1 MKKAL
6 LIIDVQNDYF
16 PNGKCQLYKPEIA
29 LNTIKDLLKIF
40 RKQNLPIIYI
50 RHESIHGTFFNPN
63 TNGVQI
69 HNDIKPLDTETV
81 IVKHYP
87 NSFYETNLQNKLVEN
102 GVTELVVCGMMTHMC
117 IDTTIRAAKDYGYK
131 LTLISDGC
139 ATKELE
145 WNGDYIPADTVQSI
159 FMASLNQKF
168 ANVIT
173 STDYL
178 FYQYDL

>member
-16 PNGKCQLYKPEIA
+16 PNGKCQLYKPEVA
-29 LNTIKDLLKIF
+29 LNAIKDLLKDF
-40 RKQNLPIIYI
+40 RKQDLPVIYI
-50 RHESIHGTFFNPN
+50 RHESINGTFFNPN
-63 TNGVQI
+63 TDGVQI

-159 FMASLNQKF
+159 FMASVNQKF
-168 ANVIT
+168 ANAIT

>member
-1 MKKAL
+1 M
-6 LIIDVQNDYF
+6 
-16 PNGKCQLYKPEIA
+16 
-29 LNTIKDLLKIF
+29 
-40 RKQNLPIIYI
+40 
-50 RHESIHGTFFNPN
+50 
-63 TNGVQI
+63 
-69 HNDIKPLDTETV
+69 
-81 IVKHYP
+81 
-87 NSFYETNLQNKLVEN
+87 EN
-102 GVTELVVCGMMTHMC
+102 GVTELVICGMMTHMC
-117 IDTTIRAAKDYGYK
+117 IDTTIRAAKDYGYE

-178 FYQYDL
+178 FYQCDL

>member
-1 MKKAL
+1 MEHFL
-6 LIIDVQNDYF
+6 TI
-16 PNGKCQLYKPEIA
+16 
-29 LNTIKDLLKIF
+29 NTD
-40 RKQNLPIIYI
+40 
-50 RHESIHGTFFNPN
+50 
-63 TNGVQI
+63 GVQI

-117 IDTTIRAAKDYGYK
+117 IDTTIRAAKDYGYE

-145 WNGDYIPADTVQSI
+145 WNGANIPADTVQSI